1 MKVSVI
7 IPVYNVEKTLP
18 RCIDSVIGQS
28 LKDIEIILVDDGS
41 PDKSPEICDEYRCK
55 DSRIKVFH
63 KPNEGLGYT
72 RNYGIERAQGEYV
85 AFVDSDDYIA
95 SDMLDKLYNTA
106 IKEDA
111 DVVYGGYYRVINGEI
126 RQGSH
131 PIQNRIKWRGKEEIK
146 DLLLDCVSSKPE
158 ESEDSKYGATC
169 CKGIYKRAILKDND
183 IRFYSEREVVSEDGL
198 FAIDFLTKANLAVM
212 IPDCLYYYE
221 YNPVSITSSYR
232 PDRFEKNVKLFKIG
246 SKKLLKAYNDD
257 AIVVQYSRMFIAAG
271 RVCVIQEVNNSFSF
285 KEKLFNIKKICSD
298 KDLQMVLL
306 RYPIQKLP
314 VSKFLMAYLMKRKN
328 AILIYLVI
336 KAKYLRH

>member
-131 PIQNRIKWRGKEEIK
+131 PIQNRIK
-146 DLLLDCVSSKPE
+146 
-158 ESEDSKYGATC
+158 
-169 CKGIYKRAILKDND
+169 
-183 IRFYSEREVVSEDGL
+183 
-198 FAIDFLTKANLAVM
+198 
-212 IPDCLYYYE
+212 
-221 YNPVSITSSYR
+221 
-232 PDRFEKNVKLFKIG
+232 
-246 SKKLLKAYNDD
+246 
-257 AIVVQYSRMFIAAG
+257 
-271 RVCVIQEVNNSFSF
+271 
-285 KEKLFNIKKICSD
+285 
-298 KDLQMVLL
+298 
-306 RYPIQKLP
+306 
-314 VSKFLMAYLMKRKN
+314 
-328 AILIYLVI
+328 
-336 KAKYLRH
+336 

>member
-146 DLLLDCVSSKPE
+146 DLLLDCVSSKPG

-183 IRFYSEREVVSEDGL
+183 IRFYARRDEIKVHVCYNEQGCAYAADGFARTSGKLGVYFTTSGPGAVNGFCGLADAWFDGIPLMCISGNVPTNEQRGFSGVRQNGFQEMDVVSMTKHITKYSVAPNRAESFPDIITRAYNLATTGRKGGVV
-198 FAIDFLTKANLAVM
+198 IDF
-212 IPDCLYYYE
+212 PYD
-221 YNPVSITSSYR
+221 
-232 PDRFEKNVKLFKIG
+232 
-246 SKKLLKAYNDD
+246 
-257 AIVVQYSRMFIAAG
+257 
-271 RVCVIQEVNNSFSF
+271 
-285 KEKLFNIKKICSD
+285 
-298 KDLQMVLL
+298 
-306 RYPIQKLP
+306 IQKTS
-314 VSKFLMAYLMKRKN
+314 VSGR
-328 AILIYLVI
+328 
-336 KAKYLRH
+336 